1 MAKAFLTLRKVKAKT
16 QQVILLGFKF
26 GDSQILY
33 STGIKIV
40 PSQWDVK
47 KKEIKRVALPD
58 VSFIKEIQEFS
69 GSIPTSDE
77 LNHFLRLLKSV
88 ANNHEQENKESFT
101 KESLKA
107 VLNKVYEKKDELQN
121 LATDINKFIQTTIN
135 DAKKTKRYLTKEQ
148 LIQKIESFLKPT
160 TEVQLFDYI
169 EQFIHEAETGYRLI
183 DGVKRY
189 AVRSIQ
195 RYRSTQKLLQDFQ
208 NEYSRKLD
216 FDTID
221 LTFYKDFSSYMATAK
236 DYAPETMGKHITAL
250 KTFLREATEEGINQN
265 LTYQKKTF
273 KVASK
278 DGEESVN
285 IALNETELSEMYQ
298 LDLSA
303 NQRLE
308 RVRDLFIIGA
318 NTGLRFSDF
327 TDIKPQNIKED
338 KEGAFIDTIQF
349 KTKRRLVVP
358 INETVKAIL
367 QKYNNVLPEAVSNQK
382 FNEYI
387 KEVAQ
392 LCESLQSME
401 FLAYVKGGKNI
412 QENLERWKMI
422 SSHTARR
429 SFATNAYERG
439 TPVLS
444 IMAITDHKTEKAFMA
459 YIKTSKRKQ
468 AEIFRGYQK

>member
-1 MAKAFLTLRKVKAKT
+1 MAEACFYLRKGTKDSAKDFT
-16 QQVILLGFKF
+16 TKQPIYASCRLLKGKE
-26 GDSQILY
+26 QLVY
-33 STGIKIV
+33 STGYKILPKYWDFEKTKVKNVTHVSNKDEINTYLSNLRELINKAVEIYGEFVEPLNKNLLKEFLDKSVESYKTKKDSEEPIKIG
-40 PSQWDVK
+40 K
-47 KKEIKRVALPD
+47 YALNRYAL
-58 VSFIKEIQEFS
+58 
-69 GSIPTSDE
+69 TSDDLE
-77 LNHFLRLLKSV
+77 ATISNFLTPQPE
-88 ANNHEQENKESFT
+88 AQT
-101 KESLKA
+101 KLSLF
-107 VLNKVYEKKDELQN
+107 E
-121 LATDINKFIQTTIN
+121 
-135 DAKKTKRYLTKEQ
+135 
-148 LIQKIESFLKPT
+148 
-160 TEVQLFDYI
+160 YI

-195 RYRSTQKLLQDFQ
+195 RYRTTQKLLIDFQ
-208 NEYSRKLD
+208 ATYSRNLD
-216 FDTID
+216 FDIID
-221 LTFYKDFSSYMATAK
+221 LTFYKDFSSYMVTVK

-265 LTYQKKTF
+265 LDYQKKTF

-278 DGEESVN
+278 SSEESVN
-285 IALNETELSEMYQ
+285 IALNEDELLEMYN

-327 TDIKPQNIKED
+327 TDIKPENIRED
-338 KEGAFIDTIQF
+338 KQGAYLEIIQF
-349 KTKRRLVVP
+349 KTKRKVVIP
-358 INETVKAIL
+358 IDATVKTIL
-367 QKYNNVLPEAVSNQK
+367 QKYDNVLPEAVSNQK
-382 FNEYI
+382 FNDYI

-392 LCESLQSME
+392 LCTSLQGME
-401 FLAYVKGGKNI
+401 FLSYVKGGKNI
-412 QENLERWKMI
+412 EENVERWKMI

-429 SFATNAYERG
+429 SMATNAYERG

-444 IMAITDHKTEKAFMA
+444 IMAITSHSTEKAFMA

>member
-1 MAKAFLTLRKVKAKT
+1 MPQHWNF
-16 QQVILLGFKF
+16 
-26 GDSQILY
+26 
-33 STGIKIV
+33 
-40 PSQWDVK
+40 K
-47 KKEIKRVALPD
+47 KKEIKIVSVPDLSLPTKLKERLGD
-58 VSFIKEIQEFS
+58 NDIISFTNSYLEDLQNFVNRNSFLEKEVLKIEIQNYLNGRNEIDQFAFDLNSFVS
-69 GSIPTSDE
+69 GLII
-77 LNHFLRLLKSV
+77 KSR
-88 ANNHEQENKESFT
+88 NK
-101 KESLKA
+101 
-107 VLNKVYEKKDELQN
+107 KKG
-121 LATDINKFIQTTIN
+121 IS
-135 DAKKTKRYLTKEQ
+135 REQ
-148 LIQKIESFLKPT
+148 LIEKIETYLRPPKANKT
-160 TEVQLFDYI
+160 LFEYI

-195 RYRSTQKLLQDFQ
+195 RYRSTQKLLTDFQ
-208 NEYSRKLD
+208 TTYSRTLD
-216 FDTID
+216 FETVD

-265 LTYQKKTF
+265 LDCQKKTF

-278 DGEESVN
+278 NGEESVN
-285 IALNETELSEMYQ
+285 IALNEDELLEIYN

-318 NTGLRFSDF
+318 ETGLRFSDF
-327 TDIKPQNIKED
+327 TDIKPENIRED
-338 KEGAFIDTIQF
+338 KQGAFIKINQF
-349 KTKRRLVVP
+349 KTKREVVIP
-358 INETVKAIL
+358 INATVKTIL

-382 FNEYI
+382 FNDYI

-401 FLAYVKGGKNI
+401 FLSYVKGGKNI
-412 QENLERWKMI
+412 EESIERWKMI

-429 SFATNAYERG
+429 SMATNAYERG

-444 IMAITDHKTEKAFMA
+444 IMAITGHKQKRRSWLISRPLNAN
-459 YIKTSKRKQ
+459 KRKYS
-468 AEIFRGYQK
+468 EGIKNK

>member
-1 MAKAFLTLRKVKAKT
+1 MANAFFRLRKVTAKT
-16 QQVILLGFKF
+16 P
-26 GDSQILY
+26 QIIYVGIKYGLDQLVLP
-33 STGIKIV
+33 TGIKV
-40 PSQWDVK
+40 LPQHWNFK
-47 KKEIKRVALPD
+47 KKEIKIVSVPDLSLPTKL
-58 VSFIKEIQEFS
+58 KE
-69 GSIPTSDE
+69 
-77 LNHFLRLLKSV
+77 RLGD
-88 ANNHEQENKESFT
+88 NDIISFT
-101 KESLKA
+101 NSYLEDLQSFVNRNSFLEKDVLKIEIENY
-107 VLNKVYEKKDELQN
+107 LNGRNEIDQFAFDLNSFVSGLIIKSRNKKKGLS
-121 LATDINKFIQTTIN
+121 
-135 DAKKTKRYLTKEQ
+135 KEQ
-148 LIQKIESFLKPT
+148 LIEKIESYLRPPK
-160 TEVQLFDYI
+160 TEKTLFEYI

-195 RYRSTQKLLQDFQ
+195 RYRSTQKLLTDFSATYSRNLDFQ
-208 NEYSRKLD
+208 
-216 FDTID
+216 TID
-221 LTFYKDFSSYMATAK
+221 LTFYKDFSSYMVTVK

-265 LTYQKKTF
+265 LDYQKKTF

-278 DGEESVN
+278 SNEESVN
-285 IALNETELSEMYQ
+285 IALNEDELLEMYN

-327 TDIKPQNIKED
+327 TDIKPENIKED
-338 KEGAFIDTIQF
+338 KQGAFIEIMQF
-349 KTKRRLVVP
+349 KTKRKVVIP
-358 INETVKAIL
+358 INATVKTIL

-382 FNEYI
+382 FNDYI

-392 LCESLQSME
+392 LCESLQGLE

-412 QENLERWKMI
+412 EENVERWKMI

-444 IMAITDHKTEKAFMA
+444 IMAITSHSTEKAFMA

>member
-1 MAKAFLTLRKVKAKT
+1 MAEACFYLRKGTKDSAKDFT
-16 QQVILLGFKF
+16 TKQPIYASCRLLKGKE
-26 GDSQILY
+26 QLVY
-33 STGIKIV
+33 STGYKIL
-40 PSQWDVK
+40 PKYWDFEKTKVK
-47 KKEIKRVALPD
+47 NVTHVSNKDEINTYLSNLRELINKAVEIYGELVEPLNKNLLKEFLDKSVESYKTKKDSEEPNKIGKYALNRYAL
-58 VSFIKEIQEFS
+58 
-69 GSIPTSDE
+69 TSDDLE
-77 LNHFLRLLKSV
+77 ATISNFLTPQPE
-88 ANNHEQENKESFT
+88 AQT
-101 KESLKA
+101 KLSLF
-107 VLNKVYEKKDELQN
+107 E
-121 LATDINKFIQTTIN
+121 
-135 DAKKTKRYLTKEQ
+135 
-148 LIQKIESFLKPT
+148 
-160 TEVQLFDYI
+160 YI

-195 RYRSTQKLLQDFQ
+195 RYRSTQKLLTDFQ
-208 NEYSRKLD
+208 STYSRNLD

-221 LTFYKDFSSYMATAK
+221 LTFYKDFSSYMATMK

-265 LTYQKKTF
+265 LDYQKKTF

-278 DGEESVN
+278 SGEESVN
-285 IALNETELSEMYQ
+285 IALNEDELLEMYN
-298 LDLSA
+298 LDLST

-308 RVRDLFIIGA
+308 RVRDLFTIGA

-327 TDIKPQNIKED
+327 TDIKPENIRED
-338 KEGAFIDTIQF
+338 KQGAFIEIVQF
-349 KTKRRLVVP
+349 KTKRKVVIP
-358 INETVKAIL
+358 INATVKTIL

-382 FNEYI
+382 FNDYI

-392 LCESLQSME
+392 LCESLQGLE

-412 QENLERWKMI
+412 EENVERWKMI

-444 IMAITDHKTEKAFMA
+444 IMAITSHSTEKAFMA